1 MNVIVTNE
9 QDSVLSN
16 IDIDIIKS
24 VHGTFTASE
33 IIDMFKNLFY
43 NKMIIDVTAL
53 ADNTKSESYNAL
65 AQNLDLDKVIFYF
78 KGFSI

>member
-65 AQNLDLDKVIFYF
+65 A
-78 KGFSI
+78 